1 MSQIAG
7 EVGLEVWI
15 MNKFIKSVKATRPR
29 ASFASTPAP
38 AERTPEAQA
47 VREPEFASLKTN
59 LAEITV
65 EQARAFLEEVRC
77 LPCAQATV
85 VEWSPELT
93 HATCSNTAPY
103 HLGAG
108 KTALAAMFYLVK
120 YLKKEAGSPNPPW
133 QFQLMRETT
142 SMNTGHKV
150 PMQTLRSI
158 SLGIF

>member
-1 MSQIAG
+1 MSVLPVDNRNLVMPPQRRQTTPLFPQFDTDFELNTASI
-7 EVGLEVWI
+7 LESLETNLKEDDSMFV
-15 MNKFIKSVKATRPR
+15 
-29 ASFASTPAP
+29 
-38 AERTPEAQA
+38 QA
-47 VREPEFASLKTN
+47 VQRIFEHRLLAEVISMPEFASLKTN

-77 LPCAQATV
+77 LPCAEATV

-120 YLKKEAGSPNPPW
+120 YL
-133 QFQLMRETT
+133 
-142 SMNTGHKV
+142 
-150 PMQTLRSI
+150 
-158 SLGIF
+158 